1 MIMNKRYHN
10 IAITLLFLL
19 AFYFTVSNITNVS
32 VTDLDEWIAAK
43 FSGETHQGASRG
55 LHKVDLESKSLK
67 VKEADQRYISSASV
81 QTTKELEEA
90 VDLSQYPSHTVTATG
105 YTAGEESTGK
115 TPDHPEYGITF
126 SGVEVKRDLYST
138 IAADLNV
145 FPIGTVLFIP
155 GYGYGVVADKGGAI
169 EGNEL
174 DLYFHTVDDV
184 YAQWGK
190 KTLDVYLVK
199 KGTGKLTEEELTNLN
214 ENEALQVF
222 RNQMSEN

>member
-1 MIMNKRYHN
+1 MNKRYQKV
-10 IAITLLFLL
+10 AITLLFLL
-19 AFYFTVSNITNVS
+19 AFYFTLSNISNIS

-43 FSGETHQGASRG
+43 FNEKTHEGAS
-55 LHKVDLESKSLK
+55 LDKHKVDIEDKSLK
-67 VKEADQRYISSASV
+67 VKKAQQRYISSASV
-81 QTTKELEEA
+81 EAARNLEE
-90 VDLSQYPSHTVTATG
+90 VVNVSQYPSHTVTATG

-138 IAADLNV
+138 IAADLDV

-169 EGNEL
+169 QGNEL

-184 YAQWGK
+184 YAEWGK
-190 KTLDVYLVK
+190 KTLDVYIVQEGN
-199 KGTGKLTEEELTNLN
+199 GTLTEEELTNLN
-214 ENEALQVF
+214 ETEALQVF
-222 RNQMSEN
+222 RSQMRKE